1 LNSLIVLWQEFERN
15 CSDSFKLYF
24 SGMICRYF
32 KLLIIYLTLI
42 INWQCD
48 RTDSATVKDIDGNIY
63 KTALFAD
70 YWWMTENL
78 KTTRYNDG
86 SSISCIK
93 DQPVWFRLDSA
104 AYCYY
109 QNDENYLDTY
119 GLMYN
124 WYAVNSGKLCPAG
137 WRVPTD
143 DEWKQLEGF
152 SDTKFGIGDSI
163 WNKMGLRG
171 FDAGQ
176 RLKSAKGWR
185 EGVNGT
191 DNIGFS
197 ALPGGE
203 RLSRFY
209 AGGSSG
215 FWWTGTEAS
224 LSSAYYRN
232 LIYSYELVARDTH
245 PKRMGFS
252 VRCIKNR

>member
-1 LNSLIVLWQEFERN
+1 MIKRTLTNLRLISRFITILTASLV
-15 CSDSFKLYF
+15 
-24 SGMICRYF
+24 
-32 KLLIIYLTLI
+32 III
-42 INWQCD
+42 SSQCK
-48 RTDSATVKDIDGNIY
+48 RTENNTVEDIDGNIY
-63 KTALFAD
+63 KIALFAD

-78 KTTRYNDG
+78 KTTNYND
-86 SSISCIK
+86 SSNISCVN
-93 DQPVWFRLDSA
+93 DQSIWLRLDSA

-109 QNDENYLDTY
+109 KNNEIYADTF

-124 WYAVNSGKLCPAG
+124 WYSVNSGKLCPIG

-143 DEWKQLEGF
+143 YEWKQLEGF
-152 SDTKFGIGDSI
+152 SDTKYGIEDSI
-163 WNKMGLRG
+163 WTKMGLRG

-176 RLKSAKGWR
+176 RLKSIKGWR

-191 DNIGFS
+191 DDLGFT

-215 FWWTGTEAS
+215 FWWTSTEAS
-224 LSSAYYRN
+224 SSSAYYRS
-232 LIYSYELVARDTH
+232 LIYSFEFVARDTH

-252 VRCIKNR
+252 VRCIKNK